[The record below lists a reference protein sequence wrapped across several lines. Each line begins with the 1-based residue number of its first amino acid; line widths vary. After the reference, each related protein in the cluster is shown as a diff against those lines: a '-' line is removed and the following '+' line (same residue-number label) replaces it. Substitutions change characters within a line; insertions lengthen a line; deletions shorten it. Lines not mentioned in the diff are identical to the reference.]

1 MSIKTNFENN
11 RERLSRLVRTGENRL
26 QSSPTSRVELSPSH
40 KKEFLNGAFG
50 SSMHNQSYSSYLE
63 FHRNEALAASLR
75 SERDARIA
83 SFNNLKDEF
92 MRSKRVMVE
101 TICRS
106 KVQSKDHFLEHR
118 DRFIPIPLRSRYV
131 IFTPAHLGRIVR
143 KGGCDGK
150 CGNA

>member
-1 MSIKTNFENN
+1 
-11 RERLSRLVRTGENRL
+11 
-26 QSSPTSRVELSPSH
+26 
-40 KKEFLNGAFG
+40 
-50 SSMHNQSYSSYLE
+50 
-63 FHRNEALAASLR
+63 
-75 SERDARIA
+75 
-83 SFNNLKDEF
+83 
-92 MRSKRVMVE
+92 MVE